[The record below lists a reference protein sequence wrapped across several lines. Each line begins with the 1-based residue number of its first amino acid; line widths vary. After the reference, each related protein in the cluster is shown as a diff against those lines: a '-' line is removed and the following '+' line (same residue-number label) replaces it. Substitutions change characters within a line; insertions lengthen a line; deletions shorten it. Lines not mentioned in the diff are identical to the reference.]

1 MQIPRKRVY
10 GEKSQEINQGNP
22 TFKLKEPAKETR
34 TPPPQGVIQSKWP
47 KNHGRT
53 EFKRMS
59 NCIRGLER
67 SNRSRMSKKANWI

>member
-1 MQIPRKRVY
+1 MDANTQEEGIWRKKPRNEP
-10 GEKSQEINQGNP
+10 GESQHSNSNNLQRKQG
-22 TFKLKEPAKETR
+22 
-34 TPPPQGVIQSKWP
+34 PPQGVIQSKWP